1 MLAGGHGAVVLLGP
15 PFLHLLYFDLGV
27 PLEQGGELLC
37 LYLSAS
43 VGSVDLVVLPRAVHT
58 SDGLECN
65 LQCLVTKLCVQ
76 VVLGEIPGLR
86 GSPVTVS

>member
-15 PFLHLLYFDLGV
+15 PFLRLLYFDLGV

-43 VGSVDLVVLPRAVHT
+43 VGSVDLVVLLRAVQ
-58 SDGLECN
+58 GLDQNGCV
-65 LQCLVTKLCVQ
+65 LLVTVDLYMITELKLVQ
-76 VVLGEIPGLR
+76 NY
-86 GSPVTVS
+86 